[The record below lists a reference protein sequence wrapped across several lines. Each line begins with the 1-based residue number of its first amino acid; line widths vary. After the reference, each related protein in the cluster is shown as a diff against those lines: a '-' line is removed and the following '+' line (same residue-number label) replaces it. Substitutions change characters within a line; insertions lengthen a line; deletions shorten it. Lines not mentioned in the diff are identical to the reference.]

1 LKILKKTQSILVGLV
16 FLTGLVGCTST
27 DSRELSASQV
37 VSEKPLVDVVD
48 QSSDLEKTVLLLVN
62 QYRKQH
68 GLSNLEINNDISV
81 IARNHSYNMAMG
93 ISAWGHDGYED
104 RTKMVATV
112 IRWEEFGEN
121 LARNSNNDSA
131 QKAMTG
137 WINSP
142 LHEDNL
148 IGNFSYT
155 GIGVARSA
163 SGEYF
168 FTQIF
173 VRG

>member
-1 LKILKKTQSILVGLV
+1 MKILKKTQSILVGLV

-27 DSRELSASQV
+27 DSKELNASQV
-37 VSEKPLVDVVD
+37 VSEKAVVDVD

-81 IARNHSYNMAMG
+81 IARNHSTNMAMG

-121 LARNSNNDSA
+121 LARNSNRDSA

-148 IGNFSYT
+148 IGDFSYT

-163 SGEYF
+163 SGEYY

>member
-1 LKILKKTQSILVGLV
+1 MKILKKPYLALLGFIFISGLA
-16 FLTGLVGCTST
+16 GCSST
-27 DSRELSASQV
+27 DSNDLSAAQIT
-37 VSEKPLVDVVD
+37 SEKQNVDID
-48 QSSDLEKTVLLLVN
+48 QSFEFEKTILILVN

-68 GLSNLEINNDISV
+68 GLSSLEINNDISE
-81 IARNHSYNMAMG
+81 IARNHSSNMANG
-93 ISAWGHDGYED
+93 LSNWGHDGYEE

-121 LARNSNNDSA
+121 LARNSDSNSA

-148 IGNFSYT
+148 IGDFSFT

-163 SGEYF
+163 SGEYY

>member
-1 LKILKKTQSILVGLV
+1 MKIFKKPHLAILGFIFIYGLA
-16 FLTGLVGCTST
+16 GCSST
-27 DSRELSASQV
+27 ETNELIAGQIN
-37 VSEKPLVDVVD
+37 SEKTTSDID
-48 QSSDLEKTVLLLVN
+48 QSNEFEKTILILVN
-62 QYRKQH
+62 QYRRQH
-68 GLSNLEINNDISV
+68 GLASLEINNDISE
-81 IARNHSYNMAMG
+81 IARNHSSNMANG
-93 ISAWGHDGYED
+93 LSNWGHDGYEE

-121 LARNSNNDSA
+121 LARNSDRNSA

-148 IGNFSYT
+148 IGDFIFT

-163 SGEYF
+163 SGEYY